1 MYEYYNYEERAR
13 QAREEELKRRAAE
26 QKKAE
31 KKAKRR
37 KWGSMIAMAVVFGL
51 IASGIF
57 ISANY
62 VHDLLFKRE
71 SKQAKIEQVTPAQED
86 TKEDT
91 KESKQ
96 ETAKESTDE
105 KQEKEPVEINRVE
118 GVQAQQVKQAGSEVN
133 SVSAVAK
140 EAMPSIVAITNKSLQ
155 EVQMMFSYE
164 TMLFESESAGSGIIV
179 SQDDDELLIL
189 TNNHVVDGA
198 QTLTV
203 SFIDDESCEAKVKG
217 TDASLDVAVISVPL
231 DELKASTRDSIR
243 IALIGDSDN
252 LEIGEQ
258 VVAIGNALGYG
269 QSVTTGIVSALNR
282 DIDQGGIAEDLI
294 QTDAAINPGNSG
306 GALLNMRG
314 EVIGINSAKLSDTTV
329 EGMCYAIPISTAIPV
344 AEDLM
349 NREDRDKVESD
360 EAGYMGIVGVVISEA
375 DAEKYSMPEGIYLQQ
390 IVEDSPAQEAGLQV
404 GDIIKK
410 FDGLNITSYAQ
421 LQEQLQYYR
430 AGETV
435 DLVIYRQV
443 GGNYEEQTV
452 SITLGKRMD

>member
-1 MYEYYNYEERAR
+1 MYEYYDYENRVEQAR
-13 QAREEELKRRAAE
+13 QAELKRKADEA
-26 QKKAE
+26 KKAE

-37 KWGSMIAMAVVFGL
+37 KWGATIAMAVVFGL
-51 IASGIF
+51 IASGVF
-57 ISANY
+57 VSVNY
-62 VHDLLFKRE
+62 VNDLLFGKKDRE
-71 SKQAKIEQVTPAQED
+71 TQIAQTQPIEQTKRIGAQEEEQSEETGD
-86 TKEDT
+86 DKEQA
-91 KESKQ
+91 KESKP
-96 ETAKESTDE
+96 A
-105 KQEKEPVEINRVE
+105 EINKAE
-118 GVQAQQVKQAGSEVN
+118 GIKQVSKEGEQLS
-133 SVSAVAK
+133 SVTAVAK

-164 TMLFESESAGSGIIV
+164 TMLYESESAGSGIIV

-203 SFIDDESCEAKVKG
+203 SFIDDEACEAKVKG
-217 TDASLDVAVISVPL
+217 VDATLDVAVISVPL
-231 DELKASTRDSIR
+231 SDLKESTKESIK
-243 IALIGDSDN
+243 IALIGDSND

-269 QSVTTGIVSALNR
+269 QSVMTGIISALNR
-282 DIDQGGIAEDLI
+282 DIDMDHLDDKLI

-349 NREDRDKVESD
+349 NREDRDKVADD
-360 EAGYMGIVGVVISEA
+360 EVGYMGIVGVMISKD

-390 IVEDSPAQEAGLQV
+390 IVEGSPAEDAGLQV
-404 GDIIKK
+404 GDIIEK
-410 FDGLNITSYAQ
+410 FDGLNISSYSD
-421 LQEQLQYYR
+421 LQEQMKYYR

-435 DLVIYRQV
+435 ELKIYRQV
-443 GGNYEEQTV
+443 GGTYEEQTI